1 MGAITNKF
9 SDIKKNFTIYLMIL
23 PNLILFICLVIY
35 PIIWT
40 LGFAFYEYSG
50 LGSTIKFAGLD
61 NFKRLFTRDPLFWR
75 AVLNTFIY
83 ASGKIVLTIPV
94 AFLLAVFLNKKQ
106 RGSSFLKTV
115 YFMPT
120 IISISVMSLIFY
132 LIFNT
137 YNGTLNIMLKNA
149 GIITESIGWL
159 SKEHAMLT
167 VIIVGAW
174 GGIGNYMVY
183 FLAGLQSIP
192 KEVYESADIDGTN
205 GWQRMFYITLPM
217 MGSVLQFILMLAI
230 LIAFQDMQSIMVLTE
245 GGPSSATEVMF
256 LYVYKLFFPIS
267 AGEAI
272 PPEYGYGAA
281 TGIASSAI
289 VGVFTCIYLYLSRKL
304 NEIY

>member
-1 MGAITNKF
+1 M
-9 SDIKKNFTIYLMIL
+9 
-23 PNLILFICLVIY
+23 
-35 PIIWT
+35 
-40 LGFAFYEYSG
+40 
-50 LGSTIKFAGLD
+50 
-61 NFKRLFTRDPLFWR
+61 
-75 AVLNTFIY
+75 NTFVY

-205 GWQRMFYITLPM
+205 GWQRMLYITLPM